1 MDAAI
6 ADPYRHCET
15 ACNHDL
21 SRGVTIAE
29 LLGTDGPHP
38 SGTQLVRLTPARPA
52 LLDEEHRPVEPARE
66 AV

>member
-6 ADPYRHCET
+6 PDPYRHCDT
-15 ACNHDL
+15 ACHHDL

-38 SGTQLVRLTPARPA
+38 AGNQLVSLTPDRPS
-52 LLDEEHRPVEPARE
+52 LFDEEHREIEPARE